1 MSTPR
6 RRRAFGHDGTDAERR
21 RGRRYRR
28 GSIGARWARPR
39 SGRTEP
45 REGGGERRRRRGRW
59 WPWRCDRTR
68 RHRRVVSSSFLRHR
82 ASSDERGVH
91 PAIRH
96 RPESP
101 SRGPTGAHTGAH
113 GERRSI
119 IRKTEES
126 DEAEEERRGRPRRR
140 QPRRPTRGS
149 TTRRGTQEQTQEQGI
164 RQEEHKGHRRSARQ
178 LVEDDHAVR

>member
-6 RRRAFGHDGTDAERR
+6 RRRAFGYDGTDAERR

-45 REGGGERRRRRGRW
+45 REDGGERRRRRGRW

-68 RHRRVVSSSFLRHR
+68 RYRRVVSSSSLRHR

-101 SRGPTGAHTGAH
+101 SRGSTRPTGAQS
-113 GERRSI
+113 ERRSI
-119 IRKTEES
+119 GKTEES

-149 TTRRGTQEQTQEQGI
+149 TTRRGTQEQEQGI